1 MQEHP
6 VTKLLSN
13 WPTRQ
18 AVHEDARTADAD
30 LDMIAVHRWFQRG
43 SIPARYWQA
52 LIDGARRRSLEIG
65 ADDFVAAHA
74 PERAA

>member
-18 AVHEDARTADAD
+18 AVHEDARAADAD
-30 LDMIAVHRWFQRG
+30 LEMVAVHRWFQRG
-43 SIPARYWQA
+43 SVPSRYWRA
-52 LIDGARRRSLEIG
+52 LLDGAAARGLSVIAE
-65 ADDFVAAHA
+65 DFVAAHA
-74 PERAA
+74 TGAAA